1 MYAVSNKEHA
11 SPVLQNRWA
20 LKMNTVSYS
29 DERDWRGYHSGNALD
44 LFLIVVF
51 VVFVGIEAMLRIFLG
66 LSKRIQAW
74 YLKIYH
80 DFHHDTFSL

>member
-1 MYAVSNKEHA
+1 
-11 SPVLQNRWA
+11 
-20 LKMNTVSYS
+20 MNTVSYS

-66 LSKRIQAW
+66 LSKRIQA
-74 YLKIYH
+74 
-80 DFHHDTFSL
+80 